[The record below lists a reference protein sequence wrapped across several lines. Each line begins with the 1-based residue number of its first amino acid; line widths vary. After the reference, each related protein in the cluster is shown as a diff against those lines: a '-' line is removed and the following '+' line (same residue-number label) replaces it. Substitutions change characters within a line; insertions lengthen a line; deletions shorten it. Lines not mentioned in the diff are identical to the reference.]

1 MEHGK
6 WCIDM
11 KWKIRDIEIPNQ
23 VVLAPMAGVTNPAFR
38 RIAKELGIGLLYTEM
53 VSDKGLGHH
62 NVRTRSM
69 LKIEPDEHPVSLQLF
84 GADVQTMVA
93 AAMMIDRE
101 TDADIIDIN
110 MGCPVP
116 KVVKSDA
123 GSKLMKDP
131 DKAFEIV
138 SRIVAS
144 VRKPVT
150 VKIRSG
156 WDHDD
161 INAVAFAKRLEEA
174 GISAIAVH
182 ARTRTQMY
190 SGKADW
196 SVIKAVKEAVS
207 IPVIG
212 NGDVASPEDAA
223 RMLRETGCDAVMIG
237 RGVLGNPWLI
247 RQTVDYLEQGHYNA
261 NLSLEERREGII
273 KHMEYLVKEEGE
285 KIAILE
291 MRSHAAWYLKGLRDS
306 SKAKL
311 EVSKAKTKKEMLDI
325 INQFFIGIEQDQ
337 KSGALR

>member
-38 RIAKELGIGLLYTEM
+38 RIAKELGIGLVCTEM
-53 VSDKGLGHH
+53 VSDKGLGH
-62 NVRTRSM
+62 NNARTRSM

-84 GADVQTMVA
+84 GSDVESMVA
-93 AAMMIDRE
+93 AAMVIDRE
-101 TDADIIDIN
+101 TEADIIDIN

-116 KVVKSDA
+116 KVIKSDA

-131 DKAFEIV
+131 QKAFEIV
-138 SRIVAS
+138 RSIVAS

-150 VKIRSG
+150 AKIRSG

-161 INAVAFAKRLEEA
+161 INAVAFARGLEEA

-196 SVIKAVKEAVS
+196 TIIKAVKEAVS

-212 NGDVASPEDAA
+212 NGDIACPEDAA

-247 RQTVDYLEQGHYNA
+247 RHTVDYLEHGRYDHA
-261 NLSLEERREGII
+261 LSLEERRAGII
-273 KHMEYLVKEEGE
+273 KHMDYLVKEEGE
-285 KIAILE
+285 KIAVLE

-311 EVSKAKTKKEMLDI
+311 EVSKARTRDEMLDI
-325 INQFFIGIEQDQ
+325 LDQYFISIANEE
-337 KSGALR
+337 KSGDSE

>member
-38 RIAKELGIGLLYTEM
+38 RIAKELGIGLVYTEM
-53 VSDKGLGHH
+53 VSDKGLGH
-62 NVRTRSM
+62 NNGRTRSM
-69 LKIEPDEHPVSLQLF
+69 LKIEPDEHPVTLQLF
-84 GADVQTMVA
+84 GADVESMVA
-93 AAMMIDRE
+93 AAIMIDRE

-131 DKAFEIV
+131 EKAFEIV
-138 SRIVAS
+138 SRIVSS

-150 VKIRSG
+150 AKIRSG
-156 WDHDD
+156 WDHND
-161 INAVAFAKRLEEA
+161 INAVAFARGIEEA
-174 GISAIAVH
+174 GISAIAIH

-190 SGKADW
+190 SGSADW
-196 SVIKAVKEAVS
+196 SIIRAVKQAVS
-207 IPVIG
+207 VPVIG
-212 NGDVASPEDAA
+212 NGDIYSPEDAA
-223 RMLRETGCDAVMIG
+223 TMLKETGCDAVMIG

-247 RQTVDYLEQGHYNA
+247 RQTVDYLERGSYDGGP
-261 NLSLEERREGII
+261 SLTERRAGII
-273 KHMEYLVKEEGE
+273 KHMDYLVKEEGE

-306 SKAKL
+306 AKAKL
-311 EVSKAKTKKEMLDI
+311 EVSKARTRDEMLRILDS
-325 INQFFIGIEQDQ
+325 FFESTDSTNKPGE
-337 KSGALR
+337 LE